1 MAEIPGR
8 GIFCEDDDM
17 SKLKHLE
24 IPRLYRI
31 RRSDREKMY
40 LTFLSAFRSYPKL
53 LQAFPDAK
61 ERLPAVEATIRFYG
75 SYDFRYGAGFSLDE
89 EIREAV
95 LMVHSDDMGYSLLR
109 HLAAGSY
116 GKVYRRDMGLLS
128 VSDRRK
134 WRLLFDELDRLE
146 QGVNIPR
153 PHLYLDFLGV
163 RQECQHQ
170 GRGRKL
176 MERVCVCADSIGLP
190 MMLFT
195 NTAEDVAF
203 YESLGFHVIGQTSSA
218 TFGFTNTYM
227 LYS

>member
-1 MAEIPGR
+1 
-8 GIFCEDDDM
+8 M
-17 SKLKHLE
+17 SKLKHLD
-24 IPRLYRI
+24 IPGLYRI
-31 RRSDREKMY
+31 KPSDRENMY
-40 LTFLSAFRSYPKL
+40 RTFLNAFRSYPKL
-53 LQAFPDAK
+53 MQAFPG
-61 ERLPAVEATIRFYG
+61 ERERIPALEATIRFYG
-75 SYDFRYGAGFSLDE
+75 AYDFCYGAGFSLDK

-95 LMVHSDDMGYSLLR
+95 LMVHSDDMRYSLLR
-109 HLAAGSY
+109 HLVAGSY
-116 GKVYRRDMGLLS
+116 GKAYRRAMGLLS
-128 VSDRRK
+128 EEDRMK

-146 QGVNIPR
+146 QGVNIPH

-163 RQECQHQ
+163 HQERQHQ

-176 MERVCVCADSIGLP
+176 MERVCACADSARLP

-227 LYS
+227 LYP